1 MTEGVDLPEVR
12 EVSPATARR
21 LIGAGALMVDVRE
34 LNEVARVAFDV
45 PGVLL
50 MPLSELEERFA
61 ELPRDR
67 DLVLVC
73 LMGRRSLKAMYFLMS
88 QGYWRVANMHGGLFE
103 WAGKG
108 FPIKGARPA
117 FAAAVAGCCAAPAS
131 SRCC

>member
-1 MTEGVDLPEVR
+1 MNDRVDLCQAR
-12 EVSPATARR
+12 EVCPTTTRR
-21 LIGAGALMVDVRE
+21 LIADGALMVDVRE
-34 LNEVARVAFDV
+34 LREVARVAFDV
-45 PGVLL
+45 PGVVL

-73 LMGRRSLKAMYFLMS
+73 LVGERSLKAMSFLMS
-88 QGYWRVANMHGGLFE
+88 QGYLRVANMHGGLFE

-117 FAAAVAGCCAAPAS
+117 FAATVAGCCAGPAS
-131 SRCC
+131 SRSC